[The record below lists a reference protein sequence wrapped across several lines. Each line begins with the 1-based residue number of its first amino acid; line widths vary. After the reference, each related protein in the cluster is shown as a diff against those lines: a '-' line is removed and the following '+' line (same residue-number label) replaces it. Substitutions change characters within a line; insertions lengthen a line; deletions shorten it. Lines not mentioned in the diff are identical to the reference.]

1 VVERSQRKLGE
12 SLWSRAGAINILR
25 LAPSTWAVIA
35 LVGVVAYLIGTPLF
49 GLLLGSITDT
59 PPGVSPH
66 FTLSSLAYAYGEYEH
81 FISLRNS
88 IAFAGLTATLVL
100 ILGGGL
106 AWAAARTDS
115 MVRHF
120 VDLFALAPIL
130 IPSVVFV
137 SGWILLLGPKNGFLN
152 LLLMQYFGVQN
163 PPFNVYSFW
172 GMIWVATLQEL
183 PLAFLWLWPAF
194 RAMNPD
200 LEEAALMVGASPGMI
215 MRRISLPLLRPAL
228 LSAWIIFFIY
238 SIGALMVPLMIGL
251 PSRIILYSTE
261 IYLAAH
267 RVPSDLNLASAY
279 SLLVLI
285 TSFLGIYAYRR
296 SVHDTARFA
305 TVTGKAFNPRVTL
318 LGRWR
323 TPVTAFAVLILL
335 LAAGLPI
342 LVLVWNA
349 FMPFPQAPSARS
361 LELATLANFRAAL
374 AYGPA
379 VRALVNSVWLGFA
392 SGLIATMLGVLIA
405 WSTVRL
411 RRPRWALA
419 ALDQLST
426 LPIAMPGMIIGVSLL
441 WFYLMVPLPIYGTG
455 ALFLIAYVTLHLPY
469 AVRICA
475 SGILQ
480 LHQELEEMGR
490 VAGASWMVVFRRI
503 VLGLMAPSLLASLLY
518 VALRSFREYAASI
531 FLAAPGT
538 EVFSVLV
545 LDMWDT
551 GNFSTLSAYVTMVVA
566 LLGTI
571 VVVFGWLMR
580 RLGGQMTRTS

>member
-1 VVERSQRKLGE
+1 
-12 SLWSRAGAINILR
+12 
-25 LAPSTWAVIA
+25 
-35 LVGVVAYLIGTPLF
+35 
-49 GLLLGSITDT
+49 
-59 PPGVSPH
+59 VSPH

-152 LLLMQYFGVQN
+152 LLLVQYFGVQN

-296 SVHDTARFA
+296 SVHDTARRHGA
-305 TVTGKAFNPRVTL
+305 GKASMRTPLDAGAPRL
-318 LGRWR
+318 RHSQFSFSCWRPDCPSSCWYGMPSCRSRRRHRRAASSLRRWR
-323 TPVTAFAVLILL
+323 ISVPPWPTGQPC
-335 LAAGLPI
+335 
-342 LVLVWNA
+342 
-349 FMPFPQAPSARS
+349 ARS
-361 LELATLANFRAAL
+361 STACGLDLHPVSSQPCSACSLRGALSACGGRA
-374 AYGPA
+374 GRSP
-379 VRALVNSVWLGFA
+379 RSI
-392 SGLIATMLGVLIA
+392 S
-405 WSTVRL
+405 L
-411 RRPRWALA
+411 RR
-419 ALDQLST
+419 
-426 LPIAMPGMIIGVSLL
+426 
-441 WFYLMVPLPIYGTG
+441 
-455 ALFLIAYVTLHLPY
+455 
-469 AVRICA
+469 C
-475 SGILQ
+475 
-480 LHQELEEMGR
+480 
-490 VAGASWMVVFRRI
+490 
-503 VLGLMAPSLLASLLY
+503 
-518 VALRSFREYAASI
+518 RSRCRE
-531 FLAAPGT
+531 
-538 EVFSVLV
+538 
-545 LDMWDT
+545 
-551 GNFSTLSAYVTMVVA
+551 
-566 LLGTI
+566 
-571 VVVFGWLMR
+571 
-580 RLGGQMTRTS
+580 